1 VSLEKALTLEALMVY
16 AKQATG
22 EKFLINPNS

>member
-1 VSLEKALTLEALMVY
+1 MLDPEIIRAY

-22 EKFLINPNS
+22 EKYLVNPHK

>member
-1 VSLEKALTLEALMVY
+1 LSPEAMKVY

-22 EKFLINPNS
+22 EKCLIKPQAMP

>member
-1 VSLEKALTLEALMVY
+1 MMQPEIIRGY

-22 EKFLINPNS
+22 EKYLVNPHK